1 MQRRSPLNQSPYDA
15 VADWYD
21 EFVSSPLHAGARAAL
36 LELIGNVAG
45 QRICDLCCG
54 QGVVSRQLAKRG
66 ARLVGIDIALRL
78 LEIATRYEREERL
91 GIDYLHGD
99 AQELAMVRDASFDGV
114 VCHLALMD
122 IPDLAAALRTVARI
136 LAPGGWFAFTIVHPC
151 FQTPHSDWLA
161 QPDGRLARVVR
172 GYFAEGFWRSENASG
187 VRGKVGAYHRTLGT
201 YLNALSAAGFSLEQ
215 LSEPIEAGEHGREVP
230 WILLGR
236 CRRA

>member
-1 MQRRSPLNQSPYDA
+1 VNQTPYDA
-15 VADWYD
+15 VANWYD

-36 LELIGNVAG
+36 LELIGDITG
-45 QRICDLCCG
+45 QQICDLCSG

-66 ARLVGIDIALRL
+66 ARVVGIDIALRL
-78 LEIATRYEREERL
+78 LEIATRYEREEPL
-91 GIDYLHGD
+91 GIGYLHGD
-99 AQELAMVRDASFDGV
+99 AQSLGAVRDASFDGV

-122 IPDLAAALRTVARI
+122 IPNLDAALRTVARI

-161 QPDGRLARVVR
+161 LPDGRPVRAVR

-201 YLNALSAAGFSLEQ
+201 YLNSLSAAGLPLEE
-215 LSEPIEAGEHGREVP
+215 LSEPVESGERGQGVP
-230 WILLGR
+230 WLLLGK
-236 CRRA
+236 CRRI